1 MRASCSSDDR
11 AQMRG
16 RFEMMIMKSR
26 KIHIYRA
33 KEGMYFWRWNR
44 MEGGVYG
51 QSPDHGTSTLHTN
64 LLAALRF
71 MCFLCGPKHFLQY
84 NCCLHCWE
92 FVECRV
98 CFTCFTL
105 GFPCSITIKPYK
117 KNANWL
123 SLLCAN
129 SEKHLLMR
137 HIMTVRLLWTFVASH
152 IRTNHPHAFCLLTPC
167 REDALLA
174 RRCIVTSSSGYH
186 NLCQRGGSY
195 HFGESSA
202 VLRQTW
208 IRSRTSPEYLG
219 VLYIETGVRLWARTT
234 CNR

>member
-1 MRASCSSDDR
+1 MRASCSSADR

-152 IRTNHPHAFCLLTPC
+152 IRSKSPHAFANWLHVGKMQFWQDGASWHRAQDTIRFLNEEKVTISENPVLSLDRLESD
-167 REDALLA
+167 REPLQ
-174 RRCIVTSSSGYH
+174 S
-186 NLCQRGGSY
+186 
-195 HFGESSA
+195 
-202 VLRQTW
+202 TW
-208 IRSRTSPEYLG
+208 AFFMSKNDLQ
-219 VLYIETGVRLWARTT
+219 L
-234 CNR
+234 